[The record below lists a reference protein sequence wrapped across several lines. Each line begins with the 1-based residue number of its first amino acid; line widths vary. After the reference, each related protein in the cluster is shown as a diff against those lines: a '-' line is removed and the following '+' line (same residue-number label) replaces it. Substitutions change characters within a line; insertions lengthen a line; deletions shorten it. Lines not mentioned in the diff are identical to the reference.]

1 VSGERLR
8 YAQIT
13 KERQLMKRAV
23 AAAAGM
29 LILAGCAGAQQA
41 AGGVPVS
48 GSSAST
54 SPAVPYSLYT
64 HCGIDWARI
73 HGRWYR
79 ASPPLS
85 DGSGNPPRGWGNPDQ
100 QGTIRMISS
109 TEAVFDDSTGHHVRF
124 ILQPDATAPAQV
136 CA

>member
-1 VSGERLR
+1 
-8 YAQIT
+8 
-13 KERQLMKRAV
+13 MKRAV

-29 LILAGCAGAQQA
+29 LILVGCGGAQRA
-41 AGGVPVS
+41 AAGVPVS
-48 GSSAST
+48 GRPAST
-54 SPAVPYSLYT
+54 SATVPYSLYT

-85 DGSGNPPRGWGNPDQ
+85 DGSGNPPSGWGNPYQ

-109 TEAVFDDSTGHHVRF
+109 TEAEFADSAGHHVRF
-124 ILQPDATAPAQV
+124 ILQPYGTGPTQV